1 MTWLALYL
9 GGCQA
14 TALALYAVSQQPEA
28 RGALSRQRW
37 AWAFAL
43 LISVGWLP
51 FFLVAALAPG
61 WINKRAGR

>member
-28 RGALSRQRW
+28 RGAVKRQRW

-43 LISVGWLP
+43 LISAGWLP
-51 FFLVAALAPG
+51 FFLVAVLAPRVF
-61 WINKRAGR
+61 NVRHGR